1 MQVTPHVYVMHIDD
15 DSVFHPGGSN
25 NYFVGDPRD
34 EMILVDTGDQ
44 QRDWTQS
51 ILAYYERLGRPKLS
65 AILLTH
71 SHQDHIGGLDR
82 IYDAMPAPVRC
93 HPKLVERLAKMVQ
106 RDVVVPLKSREMIR
120 TGGQVALQALFTPG
134 HEVDHVAFHL
144 KTEGVLF
151 TGDCILG
158 ASSSTVRDLFSYMK
172 SLDLLLHYPHDT
184 ICPGHGPVVPP
195 PRGAQ
200 LVRWYQ
206 QHRAEREQQILDA
219 LARGITEVKE
229 IARHVYPRNLRQGLR
244 AGAERNVTTHL
255 EKLVKE
261 GRVVQTP
268 SHYALRSQ

>member
-34 EMILVDTGDQ
+34 EMLLVDTGDQ
-44 QRDWTQS
+44 QREWTQS

-82 IYDAMPAPVRC
+82 IYDVMPAPVRC
-93 HPKLVERLAKMVQ
+93 HPKLVERLTQMVGH
-106 RDVVVPLKSREMIR
+106 DAVVPLKSREMVR
-120 TGGQVALQALFTPG
+120 TGGNVALQALFTPG
-134 HEVDHVAFHL
+134 HEVDHVAYYL
-144 KTEGVLF
+144 QADRVLF

-172 SLDLLLHYPHDT
+172 SLDLLLRYPHDT

-206 QHRAEREQQILDA
+206 QHRQEREQQIIDA
-219 LARGITEVKE
+219 LAKGITGVKE
-229 IARHVYPRNLRQGLR
+229 ITWHVYPRNLRQGLR
-244 AGAERNVTTHL
+244 AAAERNVMTHL
-255 EKLVKE
+255 EKLAKE
-261 GRVVQTP
+261 GRVTQTP
-268 SHYALRSQ
+268 SHYALCGQ